1 MEMRFPM
8 FAVAC
13 RGWHIDD
20 SFNEFRLLDFRM
32 GRVDAFEL
40 SAREPVAVV
49 QGLRGRLCSLPLE
62 PSSSVRLSI
71 LPWQSSLPFHLCVAL
86 HPILT

>member
-1 MEMRFPM
+1 MWFSV

-32 GRVDAFEL
+32 GRVDAFKL
-40 SAREPVAVV
+40 GAREPVAVV
-49 QGLRGRLCSLPLE
+49 
-62 PSSSVRLSI
+62 
-71 LPWQSSLPFHLCVAL
+71 
-86 HPILT
+86 